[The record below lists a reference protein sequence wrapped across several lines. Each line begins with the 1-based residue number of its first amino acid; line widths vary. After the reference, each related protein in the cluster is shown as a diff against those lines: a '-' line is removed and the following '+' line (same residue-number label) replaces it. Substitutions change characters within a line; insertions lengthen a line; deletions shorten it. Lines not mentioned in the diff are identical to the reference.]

1 MCRLHILQEII
12 LSFLVVPFVA
22 LSHYLLILHF
32 CYKYCIKEVIA
43 DDSDGKKTIEFE
55 NGVFMPMQDAF
66 DDVFD
71 WLNIIPINENGNR
84 FMIIDEELA

>member
-1 MCRLHILQEII
+1 
-12 LSFLVVPFVA
+12 
-22 LSHYLLILHF
+22 
-32 CYKYCIKEVIA
+32 
-43 DDSDGKKTIEFE
+43 
-55 NGVFMPMQDAF
+55 MPMQDAF